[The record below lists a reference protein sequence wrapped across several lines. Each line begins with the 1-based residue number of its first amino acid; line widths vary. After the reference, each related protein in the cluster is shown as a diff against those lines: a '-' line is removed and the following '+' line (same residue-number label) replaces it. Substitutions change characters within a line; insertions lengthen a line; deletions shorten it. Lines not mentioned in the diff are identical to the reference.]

1 MPEQPSQP
9 PPGDRFKAE
18 MPQIP
23 GVSTHTVIKP
33 AGAGVP
39 WMVMAGLAAVLIAV
53 FVGGRI
59 LSKPRRSDAPS
70 APTAQIDVPSPVPD
84 VAASVPVATEQDPVV
99 ATISE
104 LKPWGAKQFTFH
116 NRLTGENVPALIVRL
131 PTGSSA
137 QASGY
142 WSFAMKPAYGNCQ
155 LDYIDDLEK
164 LRTDYGYQQAR
175 HPMIGN
181 PCSRSLYDPM
191 KYAPLPGS
199 VLARGAVVQGSDL
212 RPPLG
217 IETKVHGKQIL
228 AVRME

>member
-23 GVSTHTVIKP
+23 GVTVQTVKP
-33 AGAGVP
+33 TGTGVP
-39 WMVMAGLAAVLIAV
+39 WLIMAGLVAVLIAV
-53 FVGGRI
+53 FVGGKI
-59 LSKPRRSDAPS
+59 LSKSRRTDAPP
-70 APTAQIDVPSPVPD
+70 APTAQIDIPAPVPD
-84 VAASVPVATEQDPVV
+84 DAASVPVATDQDPAV

-104 LKPWGAKQFTFH
+104 LKPWGAKQFTFR

-181 PCSRSLYDPM
+181 PCNRSLYDPL
-191 KYAPLPGS
+191 KYAPLPGG

-217 IETKVHGKQIL
+217 IESKIHGKEIL

>member
-23 GVSTHTVIKP
+23 GVTVQTVKP
-33 AGAGVP
+33 TGTGVP
-39 WMVMAGLAAVLIAV
+39 WLIMAGLVAVLIAV
-53 FVGGRI
+53 FVGGKV
-59 LSKPRRSDAPS
+59 LSKSRRTDAPP
-70 APTAQIDVPSPVPD
+70 APTAQIDIPAPVSD
-84 VAASVPVATEQDPVV
+84 VAASVPVATDQDPVV

-104 LKPWGAKQFTFH
+104 LKPWGAKQFTFR

-181 PCSRSLYDPM
+181 PCNRSLYDPL

-217 IETKVHGKQIL
+217 IETTIHGKQIL
-228 AVRME
+228 VVRME

>member
-23 GVSTHTVIKP
+23 GVTVQTVKP
-33 AGAGVP
+33 TGTGVP
-39 WMVMAGLAAVLIAV
+39 WLIMAGLVAVLIAV
-53 FVGGRI
+53 FVGGKI
-59 LSKPRRSDAPS
+59 LSKSRRTDAPP
-70 APTAQIDVPSPVPD
+70 APAAQIDIPAPVPD
-84 VAASVPVATEQDPVV
+84 DAASVPVATDQDPAV

-104 LKPWGAKQFTFH
+104 LKPWGAKQFTFR

-181 PCSRSLYDPM
+181 PCNRSLYDPL
-191 KYAPLPGS
+191 KYAPLPGG

-217 IETKVHGKQIL
+217 IETKIHGKEIL

>member
-1 MPEQPSQP
+1 MPDQPSQP
-9 PPGDRFKAE
+9 PNDRFKAE

-23 GVSTHTVIKP
+23 GVSSPTVVKP
-33 AGAGVP
+33 ATAGGP
-39 WMVMAGLAAVLIAV
+39 WLVMAGLVAVLIAV
-53 FVGGRI
+53 FVVGKI
-59 LSKPRRSDAPS
+59 LSQSRRTDAPP
-70 APTAQIDVPSPVPD
+70 APAAQIDVPAPVPD
-84 VAASVPVATEQDPVV
+84 VDASVPVASEQDPVV

-104 LKPWGAKQFTFH
+104 LRPWGAKQFTFR

-181 PCSRSLYDPM
+181 PCNRSLYDPL

-217 IETKVHGKQIL
+217 IETRVHGKQIL
-228 AVRME
+228 AIRME

>member
-1 MPEQPSQP
+1 MSEQPSQP
-9 PPGDRFKAE
+9 PTGDRFKAE

-23 GVSTHTVIKP
+23 GVTIQTVKP
-33 AGAGVP
+33 TGTGVP
-39 WMVMAGLAAVLIAV
+39 WLIMAGLVAVLIAV
-53 FVGGRI
+53 FVGGKI
-59 LSKPRRSDAPS
+59 LSKSRRTDAPP
-70 APTAQIDVPSPVPD
+70 APAAQIDIPAPVPD
-84 VAASVPVATEQDPVV
+84 VAASVPVATDQDPVV

-104 LKPWGAKQFTFH
+104 LKPWGAKQFTFR

-181 PCSRSLYDPM
+181 PCNRSLYDPL
-191 KYAPLPGS
+191 KYSPLPGS

-217 IETKVHGKQIL
+217 IDTKIHGKQIL
-228 AVRME
+228 VVRME

>member
-1 MPEQPSQP
+1 MPDQPSQP
-9 PPGDRFKAE
+9 PNDRFKAE

-23 GVSTHTVIKP
+23 GVSSPTVVKP
-33 AGAGVP
+33 ATAGGP
-39 WMVMAGLAAVLIAV
+39 WLVMAGLVAVLIAV
-53 FVGGRI
+53 FVGGKI
-59 LSKPRRSDAPS
+59 LSKPRRTDAPP
-70 APTAQIDVPSPVPD
+70 APAAQIDVPAPVPD
-84 VAASVPVATEQDPVV
+84 VDASVPVASEQDPVV

-104 LKPWGAKQFTFH
+104 LRPWGAKQFTFR

-181 PCSRSLYDPM
+181 PCNRSLYDPL

-217 IETKVHGKQIL
+217 IETRVHGKQIL
-228 AVRME
+228 AIRME

>member
-23 GVSTHTVIKP
+23 GVTVQTVKP
-33 AGAGVP
+33 TGTGVP
-39 WMVMAGLAAVLIAV
+39 WLIMAGLVAVLIAV
-53 FVGGRI
+53 FVGGKI
-59 LSKPRRSDAPS
+59 LSKSRRTDAPP
-70 APTAQIDVPSPVPD
+70 APAAQIDIPAPVPD
-84 VAASVPVATEQDPVV
+84 DAASVPVATDQDPVV

-104 LKPWGAKQFTFH
+104 LKPWGAKQFTFR

-131 PTGSSA
+131 PTSSSA

-181 PCSRSLYDPM
+181 PCNRSLYDPL
-191 KYAPLPGS
+191 KYAPLPGG

-217 IETKVHGKQIL
+217 IETKIHGKEIL

>member
-23 GVSTHTVIKP
+23 GVTVQTVKP
-33 AGAGVP
+33 TGTGVP
-39 WMVMAGLAAVLIAV
+39 WLIMAGLVAVLIAV
-53 FVGGRI
+53 LVGGRI
-59 LSKPRRSDAPS
+59 LSKSRRTDAPP
-70 APTAQIDVPSPVPD
+70 APTAQIDIPAPVPD
-84 VAASVPVATEQDPVV
+84 VAASVPVATDQDPVV

-104 LKPWGAKQFTFH
+104 LKPWGAKQFTFR

-131 PTGSSA
+131 PSGSSA

-142 WSFAMKPAYGNCQ
+142 WSFAMKPAYGNCR

-175 HPMIGN
+175 HPMVGN
-181 PCSRSLYDPM
+181 PCNRSLYDPL

-217 IETKVHGKQIL
+217 IETRIHGKQIL
-228 AVRME
+228 VVRME

>member
-23 GVSTHTVIKP
+23 GVTVQTVKP
-33 AGAGVP
+33 TGTGVP
-39 WMVMAGLAAVLIAV
+39 WLIMAGLVAVLIAV
-53 FVGGRI
+53 FVGGKI
-59 LSKPRRSDAPS
+59 LSKSRRTDAPA
-70 APTAQIDVPSPVPD
+70 APTAQIDIPAPVPD
-84 VAASVPVATEQDPVV
+84 VAASVPVATDQHPVV
-99 ATISE
+99 ATVSE
-104 LKPWGAKQFTFH
+104 LKPWGAKQFTFR

-181 PCSRSLYDPM
+181 PCNRSLYDPL

-217 IETKVHGKQIL
+217 IETKIHGKQIL
-228 AVRME
+228 VVRME

>member
-1 MPEQPSQP
+1 MSEQPSQP
-9 PPGDRFKAE
+9 PSDRFKAE

-23 GVSTHTVIKP
+23 GVTVQTVKP
-33 AGAGVP
+33 TGTGVP
-39 WMVMAGLAAVLIAV
+39 WLIMAGLVAVMIAV
-53 FVGGRI
+53 FVGGKI
-59 LSKPRRSDAPS
+59 LSKSRRTDTPAAP
-70 APTAQIDVPSPVPD
+70 AAQIDIPAPVP
-84 VAASVPVATEQDPVV
+84 AASVPVATEQDPVV
-99 ATISE
+99 ATVSE
-104 LKPWGAKQFTFH
+104 LKPWGAKQFTFR

-142 WSFAMKPAYGNCQ
+142 WSFAMKAAYGNCQ

-181 PCSRSLYDPM
+181 PCNRSLYDPL

-217 IETKVHGKQIL
+217 IETKIHGKQIL
-228 AVRME
+228 VVRME

>member
-1 MPEQPSQP
+1 MPDQPSQP
-9 PPGDRFKAE
+9 PNDRFKAE

-23 GVSTHTVIKP
+23 GVSTPTVIKP

-39 WMVMAGLAAVLIAV
+39 WLVMAGLAAVLIAV
-53 FVGGRI
+53 FVGGKI
-59 LSKPRRSDAPS
+59 LSKSRRTDTPPP
-70 APTAQIDVPSPVPD
+70 PTAQIDVPTPVPD
-84 VAASVPVATEQDPVV
+84 LTASVPVATEQDPVV
-99 ATISE
+99 AIISE
-104 LKPWGAKQFTFH
+104 LKPWGAKRFTFH

-155 LDYIDDLEK
+155 LDYIDDLQT
-164 LRTDYGYQQAR
+164 LRTDYGYQQAK
-175 HPMIGN
+175 HPMVGN
-181 PCSRSLYDPM
+181 PCSRSLYDPL

-217 IETKVHGKQIL
+217 IENRVHGREIL
-228 AVRME
+228 ATRME

>member
-23 GVSTHTVIKP
+23 GVTVQTVKP
-33 AGAGVP
+33 TGTGVP
-39 WMVMAGLAAVLIAV
+39 WLIMAGLVAVLIAV
-53 FVGGRI
+53 FVGGKI
-59 LSKPRRSDAPS
+59 LSKSRRTDAPP
-70 APTAQIDVPSPVPD
+70 APTAQIDIPAPVPD
-84 VAASVPVATEQDPVV
+84 VAASVPVATDQHPVV
-99 ATISE
+99 ATVSE
-104 LKPWGAKQFTFH
+104 LKPWGAKQFTFR

-181 PCSRSLYDPM
+181 PCNRSLYDPL
-191 KYAPLPGS
+191 KYAPLPGG
-199 VLARGAVVQGSDL
+199 VLARGAVIQGSDL

-217 IETKVHGKQIL
+217 IETEIHGKQIL

>member
-23 GVSTHTVIKP
+23 GVTVQTVKP
-33 AGAGVP
+33 TGTGVP
-39 WMVMAGLAAVLIAV
+39 WLIMAGLVAVLIAV
-53 FVGGRI
+53 FVGGKI
-59 LSKPRRSDAPS
+59 LSKSRRTDAPP
-70 APTAQIDVPSPVPD
+70 APTAQIDIPAPVPD
-84 VAASVPVATEQDPVV
+84 VAASVPVATDQDPVV
-99 ATISE
+99 ATVSE
-104 LKPWGAKQFTFH
+104 LKPWGAKQFTFR

-181 PCSRSLYDPM
+181 PCNRSLYDPL
-191 KYAPLPGS
+191 KYAPLPGG
-199 VLARGAVVQGSDL
+199 VLARGAVIQGSDL

-217 IETKVHGKQIL
+217 IETKIHGKQIL

>member
-1 MPEQPSQP
+1 MPDQPSQP
-9 PPGDRFKAE
+9 PNDRFKAE

-23 GVSTHTVIKP
+23 GISSPTVVKP
-33 AGAGVP
+33 ATAGGP
-39 WMVMAGLAAVLIAV
+39 WLVMAGLVAVLIAV
-53 FVGGRI
+53 FVGGKI
-59 LSKPRRSDAPS
+59 LSKPRRTDAPP
-70 APTAQIDVPSPVPD
+70 APAAQIDVPAPVPD
-84 VAASVPVATEQDPVV
+84 VDASVPVASEQDPVV

-104 LKPWGAKQFTFH
+104 LRPWGAKQFTFR

-181 PCSRSLYDPM
+181 PCNRSLYDPL

-217 IETKVHGKQIL
+217 IETRVHGKQIL
-228 AVRME
+228 AIRME